1 MRIGTLNNR
10 YHALAANLALDIA
23 EASQGRFAADGFEIF
38 ERFDELAG
46 WLATVPDAAYT
57 PFDRGALGPPV
68 PMPRQVFAIG
78 LNYRDHA
85 AESGLAEPDEPL
97 VFTKYPTS
105 ITGPSATVALPSEHV
120 DWEAELVAVIGA
132 RAEHVKAANAWRFI
146 AGLTVG
152 QDLSE
157 RRVQLAG
164 PAPQFSLGK
173 SYPGFGPTGPAI
185 VTLDE
190 IANVDNLE
198 VGCLLDDEVLQKG
211 RTSDLIFSIPRTR
224 RTHLGHLSH
233 AARRSHLHRNTR
245 WRRRR
250 TDTQPLPD
258 PRIGPDHCNRRDRRA
273 AKSTGVTAKRC
284 RHWWLPE

>member
-57 PFDRGALGPPV
+57 PFDPGALGPPV

-132 RAEHVKAANAWRFI
+132 RAEYVKVANAWRFI

-198 VGCLLDDEVLQKG
+198 VSCLLDDEVLQKG
-211 RTSDLIFSIPRTR
+211 RTSDLIFSIPQLVEHISAICPMLPGDLIFTGTPAGVGGARTPNR
-224 RTHLGHLSH
+224 FLTPGSVLITAIEGIGEL
-233 AARRSHLHRNTR
+233 RNR
-245 WRRRR
+245 
-250 TDTQPLPD
+250 L
-258 PRIGPDHCNRRDRRA
+258 
-273 AKSTGVTAKRC
+273 V
-284 RHWWLPE
+284 

>member
-1 MRIGTLNNR
+1 
-10 YHALAANLALDIA
+10 LAANLALDIA

-57 PFDRGALGPPV
+57 PFDPGALGPPV

-211 RTSDLIFSIPRTR
+211 RTSDLIFSIPQLVEHISAICPMLPGDLIFTGTPAGVGGARTPNR
-224 RTHLGHLSH
+224 FLTPGSVLITAIEGIGEL
-233 AARRSHLHRNTR
+233 RNR
-245 WRRRR
+245 
-250 TDTQPLPD
+250 L
-258 PRIGPDHCNRRDRRA
+258 
-273 AKSTGVTAKRC
+273 V
-284 RHWWLPE
+284 

>member
-23 EASQGRFAADGFEIF
+23 EASGGRFAADGFDIF
-38 ERFDELAG
+38 ERFDELAR
-46 WLATVPDAAYT
+46 WVATVPDAAYR
-57 PFDRGALGPPV
+57 PFEPGALGPPV

-85 AESGLAEPDEPL
+85 AESGLPAPDVPV

-105 ITGPSATVALPSEHV
+105 ITGPSATVALPSDFV

-132 RAEHVKAANAWRFI
+132 RAEHVKAADAWSHV

-157 RRVQLAG
+157 RKVQLAG

-173 SYPGFGPTGPAI
+173 SYPGFGPIGPAI

-190 IANVDNLE
+190 IADVDNLE
-198 VGCLLDDEVLQKG
+198 ISCLLDDEVLQKG
-211 RTSDLIFSIPRTR
+211 RTSDLIFSIPELVEHISAICPMLPGDLIFTGTPAGVGGARTPNR
-224 RTHLGHLSH
+224 FLTPGSALITAIEGIGEL
-233 AARRSHLHRNTR
+233 RNR
-245 WRRRR
+245 
-250 TDTQPLPD
+250 L
-258 PRIGPDHCNRRDRRA
+258 
-273 AKSTGVTAKRC
+273 
-284 RHWWLPE
+284 E

>member
-10 YHALAANLALDIA
+10 YHALAADRALDIA

-46 WLATVPDAAYT
+46 WLATVPDTAYT
-57 PFDRGALGPPV
+57 SFDSGALGPPV
-68 PMPRQVFAIG
+68 SMPRQVFAIG

-132 RAEHVKAANAWRFI
+132 RAEHVKAADAWPFI

-173 SYPGFGPTGPAI
+173 SFPGFGPIGPAI

-190 IANVDNLE
+190 IADVDNLE
-198 VGCLLDDEVLQKG
+198 VSCRLDDEVLQKG
-211 RTSDLIFSIPRTR
+211 RTSDLIFSIPQLLEHISAICPMLPGDLIFTGTPAGVGGARTPNR
-224 RTHLGHLSH
+224 FLTPGSVLITAIEGIGEL
-233 AARRSHLHRNTR
+233 RNR
-245 WRRRR
+245 
-250 TDTQPLPD
+250 L
-258 PRIGPDHCNRRDRRA
+258 
-273 AKSTGVTAKRC
+273 V
-284 RHWWLPE
+284 

>member
-23 EASQGRFAADGFEIF
+23 EASQGRFTADGFEIF

-57 PFDRGALGPPV
+57 PFDPGALGPPV
-68 PMPRQVFAIG
+68 PLPRQVFAIG

-211 RTSDLIFSIPRTR
+211 RTSDLIFSIPQLVEHISAICPMLPGDLIFTGTPAGVGGARTPNR
-224 RTHLGHLSH
+224 FLTPGSVLITAIKGIGEL
-233 AARRSHLHRNTR
+233 RNR
-245 WRRRR
+245 
-250 TDTQPLPD
+250 L
-258 PRIGPDHCNRRDRRA
+258 
-273 AKSTGVTAKRC
+273 V
-284 RHWWLPE
+284 

>member
-10 YHALAANLALDIA
+10 YHALAANLAVDIG

-38 ERFDELAG
+38 ERFGELAG
-46 WLATVPDAAYT
+46 WLATVPDAAYA
-57 PFDRGALGPPV
+57 PFDPAALGPPV

-120 DWEAELVAVIGA
+120 DWEAELVAVVGA
-132 RAEHVKAANAWRFI
+132 RAEFVKADDAWAFI

-173 SYPGFGPTGPAI
+173 SYPGFGPIGPAI

-190 IANVDNLE
+190 IADVDNLE
-198 VGCLLDDEVLQKG
+198 VSCLLDDEVLQKG
-211 RTSDLIFSIPRTR
+211 RTSDLIFSIPELVEHISAICPMLPGDLIFTGTPAGVGGAQTPNRFLTPGSVLI
-224 RTHLGHLSH
+224 TAIEGIGEL
-233 AARRSHLHRNTR
+233 RNR
-245 WRRRR
+245 
-250 TDTQPLPD
+250 L
-258 PRIGPDHCNRRDRRA
+258 
-273 AKSTGVTAKRC
+273 V
-284 RHWWLPE
+284 

>member
-10 YHALAANLALDIA
+10 YHALAANRALDIA

-46 WLATVPDAAYT
+46 WLATVPDTAYT
-57 PFDRGALGPPV
+57 SFDSGALGPPV

-132 RAEHVKAANAWRFI
+132 RAENVKAADAWPFV

-173 SYPGFGPTGPAI
+173 SFPGFGPIGPAI

-190 IANVDNLE
+190 IADVDNLE
-198 VGCLLDDEVLQKG
+198 VSCRLDDEVLQKG
-211 RTSDLIFSIPRTR
+211 RTSDLIFSIPQLLEHISAICPMLPGDLIFTGTPAGVGGARTPNR
-224 RTHLGHLSH
+224 FLTPGSVLITAIEGIGEL
-233 AARRSHLHRNTR
+233 RNR
-245 WRRRR
+245 
-250 TDTQPLPD
+250 L
-258 PRIGPDHCNRRDRRA
+258 
-273 AKSTGVTAKRC
+273 V
-284 RHWWLPE
+284 

>member
-57 PFDRGALGPPV
+57 PFDPGALGPPV

-132 RAEHVKAANAWRFI
+132 RAEHVKAANGWRFI

-190 IANVDNLE
+190 VANVDNLE
-198 VGCLLDDEVLQKG
+198 LSCLLDDEVLQKG
-211 RTSDLIFSIPRTR
+211 RTSDLIFSIPQLVEHISAICPMLPGDLIFTGTPAGVGGARTPNR
-224 RTHLGHLSH
+224 FLTPGSVLITAIEGIGEL
-233 AARRSHLHRNTR
+233 RNR
-245 WRRRR
+245 
-250 TDTQPLPD
+250 L
-258 PRIGPDHCNRRDRRA
+258 
-273 AKSTGVTAKRC
+273 V
-284 RHWWLPE
+284 

>member
-1 MRIGTLNNR
+1 MRIGRLNNR

-57 PFDRGALGPPV
+57 PFDPGALGPPV

-132 RAEHVKAANAWRFI
+132 RAEHVKAANGWRFI

-190 IANVDNLE
+190 VANVDNLE
-198 VGCLLDDEVLQKG
+198 LSCLLDDEVLQKG
-211 RTSDLIFSIPRTR
+211 RTSDLIFSIPQLVEHISAICPMLPGDLIFTGTPAGVGGARTPNR
-224 RTHLGHLSH
+224 FLTPGSVLITAIEGIGEL
-233 AARRSHLHRNTR
+233 RNR
-245 WRRRR
+245 
-250 TDTQPLPD
+250 L
-258 PRIGPDHCNRRDRRA
+258 
-273 AKSTGVTAKRC
+273 V
-284 RHWWLPE
+284 

>member
-23 EASQGRFAADGFEIF
+23 EASGGRFAADGFDIF
-38 ERFDELAG
+38 ERFDELAR
-46 WLATVPDAAYT
+46 WVATVPDAAYR
-57 PFDRGALGPPV
+57 PFEPGALGPPV

-85 AESGLAEPDEPL
+85 AESGLPAPDVPV

-105 ITGPSATVALPSEHV
+105 ITGPSATVALPSDFV

-132 RAEHVKAANAWRFI
+132 RAEHVNAIDAWSHV

-157 RRVQLAG
+157 RKVQLAG

-173 SYPGFGPTGPAI
+173 SYPGFGPIGPAI

-190 IANVDNLE
+190 IADVDNLE
-198 VGCLLDDEVLQKG
+198 ISCLLDDEVLQKG
-211 RTSDLIFSIPRTR
+211 RTSDLIFSIPELVEHISAICPMLPGDLIFTGTPAGVGGARTPNR
-224 RTHLGHLSH
+224 FLTPGSALITAIEGIGEL
-233 AARRSHLHRNTR
+233 RNR
-245 WRRRR
+245 
-250 TDTQPLPD
+250 L
-258 PRIGPDHCNRRDRRA
+258 
-273 AKSTGVTAKRC
+273 
-284 RHWWLPE
+284 E

>member
-57 PFDRGALGPPV
+57 PFDPGALGPPV

-190 IANVDNLE
+190 VANVDNLE
-198 VGCLLDDEVLQKG
+198 LSCLLDDEVLQKG
-211 RTSDLIFSIPRTR
+211 RTSDLIFSIPQLVEHISAICPMLPGDLIFTGTPAGVGGARTPNR
-224 RTHLGHLSH
+224 FLTPGSVLITAIEGIGEL
-233 AARRSHLHRNTR
+233 RNR
-245 WRRRR
+245 
-250 TDTQPLPD
+250 L
-258 PRIGPDHCNRRDRRA
+258 
-273 AKSTGVTAKRC
+273 V
-284 RHWWLPE
+284 

>member
-23 EASQGRFAADGFEIF
+23 EASGGRFAADGFDIF
-38 ERFDELAG
+38 ERFDELAR
-46 WLATVPDAAYT
+46 WVATVPDAAYR
-57 PFDRGALGPPV
+57 PFEPGALGLPV

-85 AESGLAEPDEPL
+85 AESGLPAPDVPV

-105 ITGPSATVALPSEHV
+105 ITGPSATVALPSDFV

-132 RAEHVKAANAWRFI
+132 RAEHVKAADAWSHV

-157 RRVQLAG
+157 RKVQLAG
-164 PAPQFSLGK
+164 PAPQYSLGK
-173 SYPGFGPTGPAI
+173 SYPGFGPIGPAI

-190 IANVDNLE
+190 IADVDNLE
-198 VGCLLDDEVLQKG
+198 ISCLLDDEVLQKG
-211 RTSDLIFSIPRTR
+211 RTSDLIFSIPELVEHISAICPMLPGDLIFTGTPAGVGGARTPNR
-224 RTHLGHLSH
+224 FLTPGSALITAIEGIGEL
-233 AARRSHLHRNTR
+233 RN
-245 WRRRR
+245 
-250 TDTQPLPD
+250 L
-258 PRIGPDHCNRRDRRA
+258 
-273 AKSTGVTAKRC
+273 
-284 RHWWLPE
+284 LE

>member
-10 YHALAANLALDIA
+10 YHALAANVALDIA

-57 PFDRGALGPPV
+57 PFDPGALGPPV

-173 SYPGFGPTGPAI
+173 SYPEFGPTGPAI

-211 RTSDLIFSIPRTR
+211 RTSDLIFSIPQLVEHISAICPMLPGDLIFTGTPAGVGGARTPNR
-224 RTHLGHLSH
+224 FLTPGSVLITAIEGIGEL
-233 AARRSHLHRNTR
+233 RNR
-245 WRRRR
+245 
-250 TDTQPLPD
+250 L
-258 PRIGPDHCNRRDRRA
+258 
-273 AKSTGVTAKRC
+273 V
-284 RHWWLPE
+284 

>member
-10 YHALAANLALDIA
+10 YHALAANRALDIA

-46 WLATVPDAAYT
+46 WLATVPDTAYT
-57 PFDRGALGPPV
+57 AFDSGALGPPV

-132 RAEHVKAANAWRFI
+132 RAEYVKAADAWPFI

-173 SYPGFGPTGPAI
+173 SFPGFGPIGPAI

-190 IANVDNLE
+190 IADVDNLE
-198 VGCLLDDEVLQKG
+198 VSCRLDDEVLQKG
-211 RTSDLIFSIPRTR
+211 RTSDLIFSIPQLLEHISAICPMLPGDLIFTGTPAGVGGARTPNR
-224 RTHLGHLSH
+224 FLTPGSVLITAIEGIGEL
-233 AARRSHLHRNTR
+233 RNR
-245 WRRRR
+245 
-250 TDTQPLPD
+250 L
-258 PRIGPDHCNRRDRRA
+258 
-273 AKSTGVTAKRC
+273 V
-284 RHWWLPE
+284 

>member
-10 YHALAANLALDIA
+10 YHALAANVALDIA

-57 PFDRGALGPPV
+57 PFDPGALGPPV

-105 ITGPSATVALPSEHV
+105 ITGPSATVGLPSEHV

-132 RAEHVKAANAWRFI
+132 RAEYVKVANAWRFI

-198 VGCLLDDEVLQKG
+198 VGCLLDNEVLQKG
-211 RTSDLIFSIPRTR
+211 RTSDLIFSIPQLVEHISAICPMLPGDLIFTGTPAGVGGARTPNR
-224 RTHLGHLSH
+224 FLTPGSVLITAIEGIGEL
-233 AARRSHLHRNTR
+233 RNR
-245 WRRRR
+245 
-250 TDTQPLPD
+250 L
-258 PRIGPDHCNRRDRRA
+258 
-273 AKSTGVTAKRC
+273 V
-284 RHWWLPE
+284 

>member
-23 EASQGRFAADGFEIF
+23 EASRGRFAADGFDIF
-38 ERFDELAG
+38 ERFDELAR
-46 WLATVPDAAYT
+46 WVATVPDAAYT
-57 PFDRGALGPPV
+57 PFDPGALGPPV

-85 AESGLAEPDEPL
+85 AESGLPAPDVPV

-105 ITGPSATVALPSEHV
+105 ITGPSATVTLPSDYV

-132 RAEHVKAANAWRFI
+132 RAQNAKAADAWSHV

-173 SYPGFGPTGPAI
+173 SYPGFGPIGPAI

-190 IANVDNLE
+190 IADVDNLE
-198 VGCLLDDEVLQKG
+198 ISCLLDDEVLQKG
-211 RTSDLIFSIPRTR
+211 RTSDLIFSIPQLVEHISAICPMLPGDLIFTGTPAGVGGARTPNR
-224 RTHLGHLSH
+224 FLTPGLALITAIEGIGEL
-233 AARRSHLHRNTR
+233 RNR
-245 WRRRR
+245 
-250 TDTQPLPD
+250 L
-258 PRIGPDHCNRRDRRA
+258 
-273 AKSTGVTAKRC
+273 
-284 RHWWLPE
+284 E